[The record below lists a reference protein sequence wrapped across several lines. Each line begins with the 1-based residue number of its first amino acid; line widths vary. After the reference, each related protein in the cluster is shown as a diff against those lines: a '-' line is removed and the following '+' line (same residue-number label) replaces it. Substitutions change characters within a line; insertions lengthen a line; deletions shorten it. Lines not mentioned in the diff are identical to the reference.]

1 MSKEEFYNRQSS
13 IGYLYWLDSN
23 NVIKQGPSLW
33 GMGRYRSWLLL
44 DKIQNSSQFIK
55 WLNQNKKKDE

>member
-1 MSKEEFYNRQSS
+1 MSREEFYSRPSS

-33 GMGRYRSWLLL
+33 GIGRYRSCLLL
-44 DKIQNSSQFIK
+44 DKIQNSNDFIK
-55 WLNQNKKKDE
+55 WLN

>member
-1 MSKEEFYNRQSS
+1 MSKEFYNRQSS

-23 NVIKQGPSLW
+23 NAIKQGPSLW

-55 WLNQNKKKDE
+55 WLN

>member
-1 MSKEEFYNRQSS
+1 MSKEEFYSRESS

-33 GMGRYRSWLLL
+33 GIGRYTSWLLL
-44 DKIQNSSQFIK
+44 DKIQSSGQFIK
-55 WLNQNKKKDE
+55 WLKTEQR